1 MKKSILYCLLAFSF
15 GAVHAQHITHFCGQ
29 QNAHERLC
37 SRHPEAISQMRDAR
51 EVLEAETRNF
61 AENRGGGMVIYT
73 IPVVFHVIHNN
84 GPENISNDQIY
95 DAVAILNRD
104 FRKLNADT
112 SSIVAAFQGIAAD
125 IGVEF
130 ALAAKDPDGNCHP
143 GINRVMSPLTN
154 DGGNSDMKALSY
166 WPREMYMN
174 VWVCA
179 DAGDGTAGFTYNPG
193 DVNGNWG
200 YYEDGIVMR
209 SDYVGSIGTSNTS
222 KSRTLTHEVG
232 HWLNLD
238 HTWGGT
244 NSPGD
249 PANCNIDDNVSDT
262 PNTIG
267 HTSCNLSAAT
277 CGSDLDNVQNYME
290 YSYCS
295 KMFTQG
301 QANRMRAA
309 ALSSVADRN
318 QLWTNSNLAATGV
331 LNPPLCAAVFSA
343 NQISGC
349 AGTPVQFLD
358 ESYHNVETW
367 SWDFGD
373 GTTLSGSDPS
383 IHKNPEHI
391 FSSPGNYTVV
401 LTVSNSTGTVTSN
414 NNFVMSIL
422 PQTGISALQE
432 GFENAFPAANWIINN
447 PNADETW
454 EVSPS
459 AATSG
464 IKSIKL
470 RNFTIDPGNTDEFI
484 STTINSVNTDS
495 VVIMYKWAY
504 ANMVTETD
512 DRLKISVSNDCGN
525 TWSLR
530 KMRRGT
536 TNLPTAN
543 ATNSQFTPTS
553 LDQWSSEAIII
564 TDPTYF
570 TPQFRVK
577 FEFISDGGNNLF
589 IDDINIFP
597 TTAAVGVSEI
607 QAQHISAYPVPA
619 DDVLYVEL
627 ENHDGLNAQLSLL
640 DGSGRLCISQPVSN
654 SINRLDTSSL
664 SPGLYCVLITV
675 GEQRWM
681 RKVVIR

>member
-1 MKKSILYCLLAFSF
+1 M
-15 GAVHAQHITHFCGQ
+15 
-29 QNAHERLC
+29 R
-37 SRHPEAISQMRDAR
+37 EAS
-51 EVLEAETRNF
+51 ENLEAETRNYS
-61 AENRGGGMVIYT
+61 ENRGGGMVIYT
-73 IPVVFHVIHNN
+73 IPVVFHIIHNN
-84 GPENISNDQIY
+84 GPENISNDQVY
-95 DAVAILNRD
+95 DAIAILNRD
-104 FRKLNADT
+104 YRKLNADT

-125 IGVEF
+125 IGLEF
-130 ALAAKDPDGNCHP
+130 ALAAKDPDGNCHS
-143 GINRVMSPLTN
+143 GINRVMSPLTT

-179 DAGDGTAGFTYNPG
+179 DAGSGTAGFTYNPG
-193 DVNGNWG
+193 DVAGNWG

-209 SDYVGSIGTSNTS
+209 SDYVGSIGTSNAS

-232 HWLNLD
+232 HWFNLA

-267 HTSCNLSAAT
+267 HTSCNLSDGT
-277 CGSDLDNVQNYME
+277 CGSVLDNVQNYME

-301 QANRMRAA
+301 QATRMRAA
-309 ALSSVADRN
+309 AMSSTADRN
-318 QLWTNSNLAATGV
+318 NLWTNANLAATGV

-349 AGTPVQFLD
+349 AGTAIQFLD

-373 GTTLSGSDPS
+373 GTTLTGSDPA

-391 FSSPGNYTVV
+391 YANPGNYSVL

-414 NNFVMSIL
+414 NNFIMSIL
-422 PQTGISALQE
+422 PETGINNLQE
-432 GFENAFPAANWIINN
+432 GFENAFPANNWIINN
-447 PNADETW
+447 PNSDETW

-459 AATSG
+459 ASTSG
-464 IKSIKL
+464 IKSLKL
-470 RNFTIDPGNTDEFI
+470 RNFTIDAGNTDEFI
-484 STTINSVNTDS
+484 STTINATNTDS

-553 LDQWSSEAIII
+553 ADQWSSEAIIV

-570 TPQFRVK
+570 TSQFRVK

-597 TTAAVGVSEI
+597 TSNNVGVSEI
-607 QAQHISAYPVPA
+607 QPQHISAYPVPA
-619 DDVLYVEL
+619 DDELFVEL
-627 ENHDGLNAQLSLL
+627 EYLNGTGTQLALL
-640 DGSGRLCISQPVSN
+640 DASGKICVSQPVN
-654 SINRLDTSSL
+654 QKINRIDTASL
-664 SPGLYCVLITV
+664 TPGLYCVLV
-675 GEQRWM
+675 MSGENRWM
-681 RKVVIR
+681 RKIVIR

>member
-1 MKKSILYCLLAFSF
+1 MKKSILFSLFAFYF
-15 GAVHAQHITHFCGQ
+15 GLIKGQHITHFCGQ
-29 QNAHERLC
+29 QKAHERIC
-37 SRHPEAISQMRDAR
+37 SHHPEALSLMREAR
-51 EVLEAETRNF
+51 ENLEAETRSF

-73 IPVVFHVIHNN
+73 IPVVFHIIHNN

-112 SSIVAAFQGIAAD
+112 SSIVAAFQDLAAD
-125 IGVEF
+125 VGIEF

-143 GINRVMSPLTN
+143 GINRVISPLTN
-154 DGGNSDMKALSY
+154 DGGSSEMKALSN
-166 WPREMYMN
+166 WPRDMYMN
-174 VWVCA
+174 IWVCA
-179 DAGDGTAGFTYNPG
+179 DAGDGVAGFTYNPG
-193 DVNGNWG
+193 DVSGNWG
-200 YYEDGIVMR
+200 ASEDGIVMR
-209 SDYVGSIGTSNTS
+209 SDYIGSIGTSSAS

-249 PANCNIDDNVSDT
+249 PGNCNIDDNVSDT

-267 HTSCNLSAAT
+267 HTSCNLSAGT

-301 QANRMRAA
+301 QSNRMRAA
-309 ALSSVADRN
+309 IISSTADRN
-318 QLWTNSNLAATGV
+318 QLWTNSNLSATGV

-349 AGTPVQFLD
+349 AGTAVQFLD

-367 SWDFGD
+367 NWDFGD
-373 GTTLSGSDPS
+373 GSTLSGSDPTV
-383 IHKNPEHI
+383 HKNPEHVYA
-391 FSSPGNYTVV
+391 SPGNYSVS

-414 NNFVMSIL
+414 NNFIMSIL
-422 PQTGISALQE
+422 PATGINNLQE
-432 GFENAFPAANWIINN
+432 GFENAFPADNWIINN

-464 IKSIKL
+464 IKSLKL
-470 RNFTIDPGNTDEFI
+470 RNFTIEAGSTDEFV
-484 STTINSVNTDS
+484 STTINTANTDS

-504 ANMVTETD
+504 ANMVNETD

-553 LDQWSSEAIII
+553 PDQWSSEAIII

-570 TPQFRVK
+570 TSQFRVK
-577 FEFISDGGNNLF
+577 FEFLSDGGNNLF

-597 TTAAVGVSEI
+597 TSGSVGLNEI
-607 QAQHISAYPVPA
+607 HSSHISAYPVPA
-619 DDVLYVEL
+619 EDMLFVEIDHVNDAL
-627 ENHDGLNAQLSLL
+627 AHLMIL
-640 DGSGRLCISQPVSN
+640 DGSGRTCHTQIIHAKVNP
-654 SINRLDTSSL
+654 IDTSAL
-664 SPGLYCVLITV
+664 SPGLYCVLV
-675 GEQRWM
+675 VSGESRWM